1 MLRKW
6 VGIWGIGH
14 DGADRRPLGRPRLKF
29 KFLFKQRAKG
39 RSGSTMLPVFEAKKE
54 ILAR

>member
-1 MLRKW
+1 MLRKSA
-6 VGIWGIGH
+6 GIWGIGH

-29 KFLFKQRAKG
+29 LFKQRAKA
-39 RSGSTMLPVFEAKKE
+39 RSRSTMLPVFEAKKE